1 MVLGVDHTLSG
12 STKVTGAERREHE
25 DSLFAKRIVEI
36 PSNLQIRVAYNAD
49 GTALYR
55 GYAPKGLAADT
66 AGWLL
71 HKFTYDSMKL
81 TLRQTAYSSWDL
93 RASGDTTYA

>member
-1 MVLGVDHTLSG
+1 MPLGTDHTLSG
-12 STKVTGAERREHE
+12 ATKVTGAERREHE

-36 PSNLQIRVAYNAD
+36 PSNMQIRIQYNAD
-49 GTALYR
+49 STALYR
-55 GYAPKGLAADT
+55 GYAPRSLAADT
-66 AGWLL
+66 TGWLL

-93 RASGDTTYA
+93 RADVGTTYA